1 MAISIVERFGS
12 RASTEGDNPS
22 VELLFVVKGS
32 DDDLAI
38 KVAVLGVAPLIYNG
52 LVRQS
57 VAIKQIGHQLWEGS
71 AQYGRAKKEPETGE
85 SSYQFET
92 GGGTQHVTQSLGTT
106 RYAPDGETAP
116 DFKGAIGATAESVE
130 GVDITTPQYRFAET
144 HYLPIDAV
152 TDGYKSTLFGLT
164 GRVNAGPF
172 RNFAA
177 GEVLFE
183 GASGSQRGEE
193 DWEIT
198 YRFAAS
204 PNVSGMSIG
213 DIDDIAKGGW
223 DYLWVLYEDEED
235 GDAERLVKR
244 PVAAY
249 VESVYYTGNFNL
261 LGIG

>member
-1 MAISIVERFGS
+1 MAISVIERFGS

-38 KVAVLGVAPLIYNG
+38 KSAVLGVAPLIYNG

-57 VAIKQIGHQLWEGS
+57 AAIKQLGPQLWEGS

-85 SSYQFET
+85 SSFQFET
-92 GGGTQHVTQSLGTT
+92 GGGSQHITQSLGTS

-116 DFKGAIGATAESVE
+116 NFKGAIGATANSVE
-130 GVDITTPQYRFAET
+130 GVDITVPQYSFSET
-144 HYLPIDAV
+144 HYLPLDAV
-152 TDGYKSTLFGLT
+152 TDAYTATLFGLT

-172 RNFAA
+172 RGFAA

-193 DWEIT
+193 DWEIS

-204 PNVSGMSIG
+204 PNVSSLTIG
-213 DIDDIAKGGW
+213 EISGIAKGGW
-223 DYLWVLYEDEED
+223 QYLWVLYEDEED
-235 GDAERLVKR
+235 GEADRLVKR

-249 VESVYYTGNFNL
+249 VENVYYTGNFNL
-261 LGIG
+261 LGI